1 MGISR
6 LPSGRAPR
14 LGPLPI
20 PEAETVICRAF
31 RQFQVHGGEGW
42 IAPLA
47 ERSFG
52 WPQHV
57 QRHLAAALDVIRDA
71 GVDAKRAD
79 FAKAVRIGDRLREE
93 YYHDRI
99 ESMATY
105 EDEPT
110 LVAQVFSGTPRK
122 WLPNRDIAAA
132 AGLSDDPPRL
142 LRLSPS
148 GGPRRAAHPGGGTRR
163 TAAALQGCHSL
174 LWGLPE
180 GRDAGCCPT

>member
-1 MGISR
+1 MSISR

-31 RQFQVHGGEGW
+31 WQFQVHGGEGW

-52 WPQHV
+52 WPQHL
-57 QRHLAAALDVIRDA
+57 QHLLTAALDVIRDA

-79 FAKAVRIGDRLREE
+79 FAKVVRVGDQLREE
-93 YYHDRI
+93 YYHNRI

-110 LVAQVFSGTPRK
+110 LVARVFSGTPRK

-132 AGLSDDPPRL
+132 AGLSDDPPAFRQAAV
-142 LRLSPS
+142 
-148 GGPRRAAHPGGGTRR
+148 RA
-163 TAAALQGCHSL
+163 
-174 LWGLPE
+174 GLPIRGE
-180 GRDAGCCPT
+180 GPGEPPRHYKVVIPSFGAFLREEMLAVVRLDVG